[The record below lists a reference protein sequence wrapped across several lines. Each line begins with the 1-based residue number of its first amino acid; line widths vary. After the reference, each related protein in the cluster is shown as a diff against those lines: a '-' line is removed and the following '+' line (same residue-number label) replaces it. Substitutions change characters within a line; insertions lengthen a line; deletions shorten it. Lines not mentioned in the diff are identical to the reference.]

1 MEIYVHIPFCQRKCA
16 YCDFLSFPAD
26 ADTKKKYMKALLTEI
41 RDFPCDPPM
50 EVSSIYI
57 GGGTPSFIYA
67 EAVAEILQT
76 IRERFVV
83 DGDAEISMEANP
95 GTVTADKLALYRK
108 AGVNRISFGCQSADA
123 GELKELGRIHTW
135 PQFQESFR
143 LAREMGFTNINV
155 DLMSGIPGQT
165 EESWEKTLR
174 AVAEMGPEHISA
186 YSLILEEGT
195 PLYRQYIE
203 QKNILDTGVT
213 QKEMISILRRK
224 HAAEHGQENRQADD
238 KRDIQAADG
247 NREIWQAGDRE
258 ICLADSRQE
267 SRQAD
272 GEQVCNAGGRWLPD
286 EETERLMYDRT
297 AEILASYGYHQY
309 EISNYAREGYACRHN
324 IGYWTGVPYVGM
336 GLGASSYMSRT
347 RYRNT
352 SDLDRYCRD
361 CSLGR
366 KWQALNDKDMMAEF
380 MILGLRMTD
389 GVSEDEFLHRFGKTA
404 DRVYGDV
411 IRHYTDLGLLERENG
426 RIRLTR
432 RGISLSNTVMA
443 DFLP

>member
-26 ADTKKKYMKALLTEI
+26 ADTQKKYMKALLTEI

-135 PQFQESFR
+135 PEFQESFR

-165 EESWEKTLR
+165 EESWERTLR

-195 PLYRQYIE
+195 PLYRRYIE

-213 QKEMISILRRK
+213 QEGMISILRRK
-224 HAAEHGQENRQADD
+224 RAAEDVQEIRQ
-238 KRDIQAADG
+238 
-247 NREIWQAGDRE
+247 
-258 ICLADSRQE
+258 S
-267 SRQAD
+267 D
-272 GEQVCNAGGRWLPD
+272 GEQVCNAGERWLPD

-297 AEILASYGYHQY
+297 AEILASYDYHQY

-366 KWQALNDKDMMAEF
+366 KWQALTEKDMMAEF

-389 GVSEDEFLHRFGKTA
+389 GVSENEFLHRFGKTA

>member
-26 ADTKKKYMKALLTEI
+26 ADTQKKYMKALLTEI

-67 EAVAEILQT
+67 EAVAKILQT

-135 PQFQESFR
+135 PEFQESFR

-165 EESWEKTLR
+165 EESWERTLR

-224 HAAEHGQENRQADD
+224 HAAEDGQGMRQTDADPEIRQTDGKQDIRQANGNMEI
-238 KRDIQAADG
+238 RPAD
-247 NREIWQAGDRE
+247 RV
-258 ICLADSRQE
+258 
-267 SRQAD
+267 
-272 GEQVCNAGGRWLPD
+272 QVCDAGHLWLPD

-297 AEILASYGYHQY
+297 AEILDAYGYHQY

-366 KWQALNDKDMMAEF
+366 KWQALTEKDMMAEF

-389 GVSEDEFLHRFGKTA
+389 GVSENEFLHRFGKTA